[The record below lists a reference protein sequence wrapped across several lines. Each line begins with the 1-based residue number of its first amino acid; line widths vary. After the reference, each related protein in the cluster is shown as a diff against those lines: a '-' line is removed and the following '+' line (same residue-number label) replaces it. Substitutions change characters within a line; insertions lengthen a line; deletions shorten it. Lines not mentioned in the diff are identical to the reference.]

1 MFYYPNVLQRHS
13 GCFST
18 IWLAATK
25 GIKITRREFL
35 KVNIIRTCDDIIQ
48 YVLVQVE
55 APMPNLPRPR
65 FSLYLSSQ
73 LQYGVVLVY
82 HKQCGYLLEEIQQ
95 TLDRLLRA
103 NRQLKINMLELEKT
117 NLSLP
122 DNLSL
127 LETYE
132 GAMDP
137 FFGVMEEQLELPS
150 PLQLPQMRH
159 ILEAA
164 TPERPREESP
174 RAAAEEPDFL
184 TVSPESITLKET
196 EPILPPRIEYE
207 MDLPE
212 ITAQE
217 IEMLLEQED
226 MFPTEEGERERERQ
240 RERERRR
247 REELEDRE
255 RERGAEREPER
266 EAAESIASLE
276 LPRGELGPELDSMVL
291 LDEVTGLPVEVP
303 SIPAATVSVE
313 VTPPRDIPIPPPP
326 SPQREESPE
335 LQLAALPEAP
345 PAAVTPQRRRRQLR
359 FIDLNTQISQ
369 DALREQIRNPQAET
383 RPLEQMFVDPPGRRR
398 RTPADLFN
406 APCCSPP
413 LPPPLLHLWRH
424 CAVVS
429 PVDYAAR
436 RARERLERRE
446 EEEESEMEVVLE
458 AVEPSMAQIEISV
471 PSEALLEMS
480 DEERSRSFVTLES
493 RWSPVEPAQPE
504 VEAER
509 PILEGIPEEIGVPE
523 EREELEEPRGEE
535 AVTAESVLRLAA
547 EQIEPFGETYFDIL
561 APHGILRKVAAVLF
575 FRVLELCERRVLM

>member
-1 MFYYPNVLQRHS
+1 MY
-13 GCFST
+13 
-18 IWLAATK
+18 
-25 GIKITRREFL
+25 
-35 KVNIIRTCDDIIQ
+35 
-48 YVLVQVE
+48 
-55 APMPNLPRPR
+55 
-65 FSLYLSSQ
+65 
-73 LQYGVVLVY
+73 
-82 HKQCGYLLEEIQQ
+82 
-95 TLDRLLRA
+95 
-103 NRQLKINMLELEKT
+103 
-117 NLSLP
+117 
-122 DNLSL
+122 
-127 LETYE
+127 
-132 GAMDP
+132 
-137 FFGVMEEQLELPS
+137 
-150 PLQLPQMRH
+150 
-159 ILEAA
+159 
-164 TPERPREESP
+164 
-174 RAAAEEPDFL
+174 FL

-226 MFPTEEGERERERQ
+226 MFPTEEGERKRERERE

-255 RERGAEREPER
+255 RERGPERELER

-276 LPRGELGPELDSMVL
+276 LPEGVGSELDSMVL

-313 VTPPRDIPIPPPP
+313 VTPRDIPIPPT

-383 RPLEQMFVDPPGRRR
+383 RPLEQMLVDPPGRRR

-413 LPPPLLHLWRH
+413 LPPPLLSLWRH

-471 PSEALLEMS
+471 PSEAFLEMS

-493 RWSPVEPAQPE
+493 RWSPVEP

-547 EQIEPFGETYFDIL
+547 EQIERFGETYFDIL

-575 FRVLELCERRVLM
+575 FRVLELCERRVLSAFQSEPYARILIRPGALYGVQ

>member
-1 MFYYPNVLQRHS
+1 
-13 GCFST
+13 
-18 IWLAATK
+18 
-25 GIKITRREFL
+25 
-35 KVNIIRTCDDIIQ
+35 
-48 YVLVQVE
+48 
-55 APMPNLPRPR
+55 MPNLPRPR

-82 HKQCGYLLEEIQQ
+82 HRQCG
-95 TLDRLLRA
+95 
-103 NRQLKINMLELEKT
+103 T

-174 RAAAEEPDFL
+174 RAAAVEPDFL

-196 EPILPPRIEYE
+196 EPILPPRIEV
-207 MDLPE
+207 
-212 ITAQE
+212 Q
-217 IEMLLEQED
+217 
-226 MFPTEEGERERERQ
+226 
-240 RERERRR
+240 
-247 REELEDRE
+247 LEDRE
-255 RERGAEREPER
+255 REREAEREPER
-266 EAAESIASLE
+266 EAVESIVSLE

-313 VTPPRDIPIPPPP
+313 VTPPRDIPIP
-326 SPQREESPE
+326 SPTSPLREESPE

-359 FIDLNTQISQ
+359 FIDLSTQISQ
-369 DALREQIRNPQAET
+369 DALREQIRNPLAET
-383 RPLEQMFVDPPGRRR
+383 RPLEEMLVDPPERRR
-398 RTPADLFN
+398 RTPVELFN
-406 APCCSPP
+406 APCCTPP
-413 LPPPLLHLWRH
+413 LPPPLLRLWRH
-424 CAVVS
+424 CAIVS

-471 PSEALLEMS
+471 PSEMLLEVS

-523 EREELEEPRGEE
+523 EREELEEP
-535 AVTAESVLRLAA
+535 VTAESMLRLAS
-547 EQIEPFGETYFDIL
+547 EQIDRFGETYFDIL

-575 FRVLELCERRVLM
+575 FRVLELCQRRVLTAFQSEPYARILIRPGALYRVQ